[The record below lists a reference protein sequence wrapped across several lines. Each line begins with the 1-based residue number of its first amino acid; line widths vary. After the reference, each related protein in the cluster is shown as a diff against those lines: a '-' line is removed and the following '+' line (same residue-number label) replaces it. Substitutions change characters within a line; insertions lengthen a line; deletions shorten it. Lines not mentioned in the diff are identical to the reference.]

1 MKLKPLRLLIHLTAT
16 TLPTDSLLM
25 TAIPPTLAQ
34 FLTDCQQRVDLT
46 LRQTLEQ
53 AQPSEK
59 LRQAML
65 YASLDGGKR
74 LRPVWVYGAA
84 QALQGDLKQ
93 ADAAAC
99 AVELIHCYSL
109 AHDDLPAMDDDDLRR
124 GKPSL
129 HKAYDEAT
137 AILVGDGLQS
147 LAFELLSA
155 TQEALSAEQQ
165 LAMVRCLSQAAGA
178 LGMVGGQSL
187 DFEAVGQSADASDLE
202 TLHRL
207 KTGALIRASV
217 QLGALSC
224 VSPGAREIE
233 QLASY
238 ADNVGLAFQVQ
249 DDILDQTADTATLG
263 KPQGSDAANN
273 KPTYVDLLGLDGA
286 RNLAQQL
293 TEQAI
298 SSLEQLGSG
307 ADRLRELATYITS
320 RGH

>member
-1 MKLKPLRLLIHLTAT
+1 MSWTL
-16 TLPTDSLLM
+16 LPTSPTTDPPMTILPATLDQFMADS
-25 TAIPPTLAQ
+25 
-34 FLTDCQQRVDLT
+34 QQRVDLA
-46 LRQTLEQ
+46 LRQTMQ
-53 AQPSEK
+53 QSQPSDK
-59 LRQAML
+59 LRQAMA

-74 LRPVWVYGAA
+74 LRPVLVYGAA
-84 QALQGDLKQ
+84 LALEGDLDQ

-129 HKAYDEAT
+129 HKAFDEAT

-147 LAFELLSA
+147 LAFELLSTPRDSLPA
-155 TQEALSAEQQ
+155 AQQ
-165 LAMVRCLSQAAGA
+165 LAMVHCLSQAAGA

-187 DFEAVGQSADASDLE
+187 DFEAVGRSADTSDLE

-207 KTGALIRASV
+207 KTGALISASV
-217 QLGALSC
+217 QLGALSARQ
-224 VSPGAREIE
+224 PGANH
-233 QLASY
+233 LAMLGEY
-238 ADNVGLAFQVQ
+238 AANVGLAFQVH

-273 KPTYVDLLGLDGA
+273 KPTYVALLGLEGA
-286 RNLAQQL
+286 RQRAREL
-293 TEQAI
+293 TDSAVASLQAFGP
-298 SSLEQLGSG
+298 S
-307 ADRLRELATYITS
+307 ADRLRELAVYITS